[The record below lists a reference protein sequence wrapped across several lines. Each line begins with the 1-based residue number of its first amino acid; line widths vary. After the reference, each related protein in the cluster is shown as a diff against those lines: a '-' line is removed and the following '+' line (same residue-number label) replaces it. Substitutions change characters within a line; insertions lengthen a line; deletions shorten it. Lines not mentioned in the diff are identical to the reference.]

1 MPRVQLK
8 TAHTHAGQHH
18 APGERLE
25 VESSIARWLIQQGIA
40 LADRIP
46 AKPIQEPKEASE

>member
-1 MPRVQLK
+1 MPRIQLK

-25 VESSIARWLIQQGIA
+25 VETSIARWLIQQGIA
-40 LADRIP
+40 MPERLQV
-46 AKPIQEPKEASE
+46 KPIQEPKEASE

>member
-25 VESSIARWLIQQGIA
+25 VEASIARWLIQQGIA

>member
-8 TAHTHAGQHH
+8 TTHTHAGQHH
-18 APGERLE
+18 APGECLE

-40 LADRIP
+40 MPERVTP
-46 AKPIQEPKEASE
+46 KPIPEPKEASE